1 MVKSLDLTQV
11 IKDDSQDLEFNN
23 PREAFPL
30 RIQPYQ
36 KFGFIGRKEDDLNK
50 WFSPSK
56 RV

>member
-23 PREAFPL
+23 PRKAFPL

-56 RV
+56 SV